1 MCSQFL
7 GLGHFI
13 VRGCRGEKKNSISF
27 LSSSKC
33 TNSIH
38 SYRSEST
45 GLALVELNTNIFEC
59 YHENVEVDKNYN
71 YALAAVDNE
80 NREGPPAQTSV
91 Q

>member
-1 MCSQFL
+1 MNKN
-7 GLGHFI
+7 I
-13 VRGCRGEKKNSISF
+13 KK
-27 LSSSKC
+27 
-33 TNSIH
+33 
-38 SYRSEST
+38 YRVYQIE
-45 GLALVELNTNIFEC
+45 GGNWNLLAELNTNIFEC